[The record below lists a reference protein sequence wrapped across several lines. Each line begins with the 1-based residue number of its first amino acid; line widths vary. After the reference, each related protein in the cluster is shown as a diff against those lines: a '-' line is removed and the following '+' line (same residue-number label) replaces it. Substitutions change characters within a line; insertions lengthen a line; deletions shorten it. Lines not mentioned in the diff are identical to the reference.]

1 MKSRKD
7 SWAVPERPEKAVYR
21 GRFAPSPTGLLHA
34 GSLLTALAS
43 WLDARTSDGIW
54 LLRMEDLDPP
64 RESKEAA
71 DGILFALDALH
82 LHWNGPVLYQSQRIE
97 AYQDA
102 LATLVAKD
110 RIFPCTCSRQ
120 DFGNDSRI
128 YPGTCRERLIQPDQA
143 HALRCRVDDRV
154 ISVEDRL
161 QGHYSQNLIR
171 DTGDFVIKRKDG
183 LFAYQLAVVVD
194 DAMQGITDIVRGID
208 LLDSTPRQLFLQELL
223 DCSQPRYAHLPVL
236 VDKDGNKFS
245 KQQGA
250 APVDVTRPA
259 EALFR
264 ALAQLQQEPPEE
276 LLTAP
281 TQDILQWA
289 VNAWNP
295 GALNNQTSLREIS

>member
-71 DGILFALDALH
+71 DGILYALEMLG
-82 LHWNGPVLYQSQRIE
+82 LHWDGPVLYQSQRLE

-102 LATLVAKD
+102 LATLAAKD
-110 RIFPCTCSRQ
+110 RIFPCICSRQ
-120 DFGNDSRI
+120 DIGNAGKV
-128 YPGTCRERLIQPDQA
+128 YPGTCRELELQTDQP
-143 HALRCRVDDRV
+143 HALRCRVDDRE
-154 ISVEDRL
+154 ICIEDRL
-161 QGHYSQNLIR
+161 QGHYCQNLIR
-171 DTGDFVIKRKDG
+171 ETGDFVVKRKDG
-183 LFAYQLAVVVD
+183 LIAYQLAVVVD
-194 DAMQGITDIVRGID
+194 DAMQGITDIVRGMD

-236 VDKDGNKFS
+236 VDKDGNKLS

-259 EALFR
+259 KALFR
-264 ALAQLQQEPPEE
+264 ALVQLQQQPPDE

-295 GALNNQTSLREIS
+295 GALHNQTSLREIS